1 MSKTEMQSR
10 GITYDQLIGW
20 KYSGWTR
27 LLLFL
32 LLMLLFYFS
41 LSPKLIPQ
49 VYDIQLG
56 AASAK
61 TIYAPSQTENFV
73 ATEKAKEEAVKK
85 VQPIY
90 RMVNLRNDLLVDSI
104 FERLLQI
111 NSDAEVKF
119 DNKVS
124 IYRNVIPQLVQ
135 DMENKSIKTF
145 RDSGQ
150 YNETLLQEMQ
160 NRLVEQQYRLPE
172 ELYFKIPR
180 LTKDE
185 LAAMLPVTKSIVSK
199 IMSEPILEAQES
211 RAKVAEQVN
220 TSELTKNTT
229 REMVQELVRTVIT
242 PNKFYDQKGTE
253 DAKGQARENVK
264 PVYINKN
271 DVLVNKG
278 EIITDEIYQR
288 LNKLE
293 LLKDKANYLPE
304 LGLIMLTLLFSLFI
318 YMFVRQSSLPI
329 ATSNTQ
335 LVMLVLIF
343 TLNVIGMK
351 IITLGQNLAY
361 PYIGYL
367 APAAMG
373 SILIVILL
381 NASLAFSSSVMFA
394 LLSSIIFNADK
405 AQLFDFRYGLVTLV
419 VCFTAVFAI
428 QHASQRSAILRA
440 GLLISLVSM
449 LTITA
454 MLLLDDHYS
463 QRDAL
468 FSLSFAAAGG
478 LLTVVFVIGLLPFFE
493 VAFGILSP
501 LKMVELSNPNH
512 PLLRK
517 LLTETPGTYH
527 HSIMVGNLSETA
539 AESIGADG
547 LLCRV
552 GSYYHDIG
560 KTKRPLYFIE
570 NQTNMENPH
579 DRIDPNLSK
588 SIITAH
594 PRDGVE
600 MLKDYKIPKAIREI
614 AEQHHGTTLLHYFY
628 HKALKLNKLAQ
639 GEDQAKEI
647 KEEDFRYPG
656 PKAQSKEAA
665 IVGIADSVEAAVRS
679 LRNPTLEQIDT
690 MVHKIIKSRLD
701 DGQFNECDLTLKELD
716 TIEKTLNETLLGIF
730 HSRIDY
736 ASEQEKKEATNG

>member
-1 MSKTEMQSR
+1 MSKTEMQSK
-10 GITYDQLIGW
+10 GKIHDQLIGW

-27 LLLFL
+27 VLLFL

-73 ATEKAKEEAVKK
+73 ATEKAKEDAAKK
-85 VQPIY
+85 VQPVY
-90 RMVNLRNDLLVDSI
+90 RIVNLRNDLLVDSI
-104 FERLLQI
+104 FDRMLQI

-119 DNKVS
+119 DDKVS
-124 IYRNVIPQLVQ
+124 IYRNVIPQLVL
-135 DMENKSIKTF
+135 DMENKSIKSL

-150 YNETLLQEMQ
+150 YNDTLLQEMQ

-172 ELYFKIPR
+172 EVYFKIPR
-180 LTKDE
+180 LTKEDI
-185 LAAMLPVTKSIVSK
+185 AAMLPVTKSIVSK
-199 IMSEPILEAQES
+199 IMTEPIPEAQES
-211 RAKVAEQVN
+211 RSKVAELVN

-242 PNKFYDQKGTE
+242 PNKFFDQKGTE

-271 DVLVNKG
+271 DVLVNQG

-304 LGLIMLTLLFSLFI
+304 LGLIILSLLFSFFI

-329 ATSNTQ
+329 ATSNAQ

-367 APAAMG
+367 APVAMG

-394 LLSSIIFNADK
+394 LLSSIIFNTDN

-428 QHASQRSAILRA
+428 QRASQRSAILKA

-449 LTITA
+449 VTITA

-463 QRDAL
+463 QKDVL

-493 VAFGILSP
+493 IAFGILSP

-560 KTKRPLYFIE
+560 KTKRPMYFIE

-600 MLKDYKIPKAIREI
+600 MLKDYKIPKPIREI
-614 AEQHHGTTLLHYFY
+614 AQQHHGTTLLHYFY
-628 HKALKLNKLAQ
+628 HKALKLNKLAE
-639 GEDQAKEI
+639 GEGEAKEI
-647 KEEDFRYPG
+647 QEEDFRYPG

-679 LRNPTLEQIDT
+679 LRSPTLEQIDT

-736 ASEQEKKEATNG
+736 PSEQVKKEAANG